1 MKSNFIRPER
11 LIVNRRR
18 SKLKESPAVSR
29 MKVRARTVKTRSPS
43 RLALL
48 AVCGII
54 VVLVWIVFGQTLAH
68 DFVNYDDKTYV
79 YGNSLVDAGLSWHG
93 LTQAFIDTQTGN
105 WHPFTIISHMID
117 CQLFD
122 LKAGGHHFTNVLL
135 HTIAAVLLF
144 FFFRNA
150 TGSGRTSSIW
160 SSAFVTA
167 LFAIHP
173 LHVESVAWIAERKD
187 VLSALFFFLTLITY
201 VRYTRARSLGHYLT
215 MSILFVC
222 GLMSKPMLVTTPVI
236 LLLLDYW
243 PLQRMPDSKSF
254 WQLIVEKLP
263 LLTLSV
269 ASSINTF
276 VLQER
281 STGSIAQLPFGWRL
295 QNALVS
301 YVTYI
306 WQTIWP
312 ADLAVF
318 YPHPENHLALWQV
331 ASSAAFL
338 LAITLFVF
346 LFRRTRPYLFVGWL
360 WYLVMLLP
368 VIGIVEVGLQG
379 HADRYTYLPAVG
391 LYLAV
396 TWPIADTATAS
407 ILRRKIFVASAILVV
422 LLLSACAWKQT
433 TYWRD
438 SETLWKHTLAVT
450 KENDVA
456 HANFGMLLMDR
467 GELDNALSHFQTAL
481 DVRSASAHA
490 HYDLS
495 FALIHGDI
503 GNVLARKG
511 RLDEAIGHL
520 RQAIEFQ
527 PNYADAHY
535 NLATALFRKGQL
547 DDAIGEYRTTLSIHP
562 NDAGTHA
569 NLGNVLVQKGHL
581 REAMQHYENALQLE
595 PDSVL
600 SLNNLAWILSTT
612 PDDAL
617 RNGARAVELAEKAN
631 RLSGENNLVFTRTL
645 AAAYAEAGQFEDAI
659 KTARRASEQANAQG
673 VRDLALQIQEDVD
686 LYRRRTPLRD
696 PNLRNAR

>member
-1 MKSNFIRPER
+1 
-11 LIVNRRR
+11 
-18 SKLKESPAVSR
+18 
-29 MKVRARTVKTRSPS
+29 
-43 RLALL
+43 
-48 AVCGII
+48 
-54 VVLVWIVFGQTLAH
+54 
-68 DFVNYDDKTYV
+68 
-79 YGNSLVDAGLSWHG
+79 
-93 LTQAFIDTQTGN
+93 
-105 WHPFTIISHMID
+105 
-117 CQLFD
+117 
-122 LKAGGHHFTNVLL
+122 
-135 HTIAAVLLF
+135 
-144 FFFRNA
+144 
-150 TGSGRTSSIW
+150 
-160 SSAFVTA
+160 
-167 LFAIHP
+167 
-173 LHVESVAWIAERKD
+173 
-187 VLSALFFFLTLITY
+187 
-201 VRYTRARSLGHYLT
+201 
-215 MSILFVC
+215 
-222 GLMSKPMLVTTPVI
+222 
-236 LLLLDYW
+236 
-243 PLQRMPDSKSF
+243 
-254 WQLIVEKLP
+254 
-263 LLTLSV
+263 
-269 ASSINTF
+269 
-276 VLQER
+276 
-281 STGSIAQLPFGWRL
+281 
-295 QNALVS
+295 
-301 YVTYI
+301 
-306 WQTIWP
+306 
-312 ADLAVF
+312 
-318 YPHPENHLALWQV
+318 
-331 ASSAAFL
+331 
-338 LAITLFVF
+338 LAITLFVL

-396 TWPIADTATAS
+396 TWLIADTATAS

-456 HANFGMLLMDR
+456 HTNFGMLLMDR

-481 DVRSASAHA
+481 DVRSGSAHA

-495 FALIHGDI
+495 FALIHGAI

-631 RLSGENNLVFTRTL
+631 RLSGEDNLVFTRTL

-673 VRDLALQIQEDVD
+673 VRHLALQIQEDVD

-696 PNLRNAR
+696 PKLRNAR